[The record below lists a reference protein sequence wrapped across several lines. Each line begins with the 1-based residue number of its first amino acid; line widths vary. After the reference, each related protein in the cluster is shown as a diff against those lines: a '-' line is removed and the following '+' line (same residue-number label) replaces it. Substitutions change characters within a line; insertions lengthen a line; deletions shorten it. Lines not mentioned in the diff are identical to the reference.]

1 MVNEYKKIVLLK
13 GLEVI
18 SDYHFNMV
26 KSLLAKEL
34 KLTRK
39 MQDEYNRIKIADLLE
54 DKFQND
60 AGLNKLI
67 SVLKDIPMLEEL
79 AGELKKEKMK
89 VKPKTPVKKKQEV
102 DPVAC
107 TSITSDTMKSP
118 ESQKRKKE
126 SLEKTE
132 TKKNKI
138 SGSKTIKKPEDQ
150 THPSCSTLG
159 SVTASM
165 DHFLPAQ
172 VPASTPFRAPPTE
185 HQKKAQCHLASR
197 RSVLHKGPMIVMVL
211 KATDPFEYESAEEGT
226 SSMFHAT
233 VATENQFFQVK
244 VFNTNLK
251 EKFTKNK
258 VITISNYLECKG
270 ILEVNDVSV
279 VSEAGL
285 DQKIEVPNS
294 VIKRA
299 NETPK
304 IDHLHK
310 QAPGTLVY
318 GLFMLHTKK
327 VNKKNT
333 IYEIQDNTGK
343 IDVMGSGKWHNIQ
356 CDEGNKLRLFCFQ
369 LRTINKK
376 LTLVCGDHS
385 FIKVIKSAKNKKRES
400 NANLSLELEVQN
412 FPINQFSVF
421 NSDTIKGALVSRDP
435 SAVQEAANDG
445 TSISLQ
451 HNKKNKRMV
460 NEYKK
465 IVLLVGL
472 ETIEDYE
479 FRLIKSLLAKDLKL
493 TKKMQ
498 EDYDRI
504 RIADLMEEK
513 FHRDAGLGKLIT
525 LCKDIPALAEL
536 VETLKTQRLK
546 VKRKSKVGRKP
557 TGEKKSTGKKV
568 EQDESPTAQSRS
580 TTNTDS
586 EPESEEEIPSSKHQ
600 KGKPTSVKKKERLK
614 VSQENKMKKSENP
627 ERTQLPPEQ
636 GRFMEPS
643 ATNEEQTAVCP
654 QTPQGPPPEPSNSPP
669 IKRPKIKKSVPLVN
683 KQGTI
688 SSSFQEGQEMEAT
701 NSKTN
706 NVKVQESQGQR
717 QLPQLSET
725 VVKPPEYIIHTHQ
738 MPPTVSSSSVH
749 TPQNP
754 PTAPPS
760 SVHAPQKPPTAP
772 PSSVHTPQ
780 KPPTAPPS
788 SVHAPQKPPTAPPSS
803 VHTPQKPP
811 TAPPSSVHTPQK
823 PPTAPPSGVH
833 ATQKPPTAPLSG
845 VHTSQMPPTVSPS
858 SVHTPQ
864 KPPTAPT
871 ISVHIPQKPPTA
883 PPSSVH
889 TPQKPPTAPT
899 ISVHI
904 PQKPPTA
911 PPSSVHTLQKPPTA
925 PCSSV
930 HIPQKP
936 PTAPPSSVHIPQKPP
951 TAPPSSVHAPQNPPT
966 APPSSVHTLQ
976 KPPTAPSSSVHIPQ
990 KPPTAPPSSVHTPQ
1004 KPPTAPPSS
1013 VHTPQKPPT
1022 APPSNVHTPQ
1032 KPPTAPPSS
1041 VHTFQKPP
1049 TLSPSSVHTSQK
1061 PPTVPPSS
1069 VHTPQKPPTA
1079 PPRSV
1084 HAPQKPLTAPSGR
1097 TNTFHLLLTL
1107 PSGVQTSPLSP
1118 PNPSGGIQT
1127 PQMPPAAPDGR
1138 IPTPHLPWTSPGEFQ
1153 TPHMCPEDPSGG
1165 IQTPHFPPTSS
1176 RGIQGPHPSP
1186 ASSSRIQ
1193 TPQIHPTEP
1202 STITQNPQVW
1212 PATPSASLQT
1222 PQKTVTSFSSGLPTN
1237 PRLKTVP
1244 KEASEECG
1252 HQKGPKEVVVLKV
1265 TEPFTYEFKEGG
1277 KKMFHATVATE
1288 SEFFRVKVFDI
1299 NLKDKFIPKTVIA
1312 ISDYIGRNGFLE
1324 VYSASTV
1331 SHVSADRKM
1340 EISKTLIKNANAT
1353 PKIEYLCSR
1362 STTKYVNGVYTVYK
1376 KNVREDCTYYEIQD
1390 DTGKME
1396 VVVYGRLTYINCE
1409 EGDKLNLFCFELT
1422 LNADK
1427 WQLRSVFHSYIKVI
1441 KGNKSK
1447 TCLLNRDS
1455 NMDTSQESS

>member
-18 SDYHFNMV
+18 SDYHFSMV

-107 TSITSDTMKSP
+107 TSITSDTMKTP
-118 ESQKRKKE
+118 ESQERKLNYLQKRKKA

-150 THPSCSTLG
+150 THPSCSALA

-165 DHFLPAQ
+165 DHFLPPQ
-172 VPASTPFRAPPTE
+172 MPASTPFRAPPTE

-211 KATDPFEYESAEEGT
+211 KATDPFEYESAEEGK

-285 DQKIEVPNS
+285 DQKFEVPSS

-343 IDVMGSGKWHNIQ
+343 IEVLGSGKWHNIQ

-385 FIKVIKSAKNKKRES
+385 FIK
-400 NANLSLELEVQN
+400 
-412 FPINQFSVF
+412 
-421 NSDTIKGALVSRDP
+421 
-435 SAVQEAANDG
+435 
-445 TSISLQ
+445 
-451 HNKKNKRMV
+451 
-460 NEYKK
+460 
-465 IVLLVGL
+465 
-472 ETIEDYE
+472 
-479 FRLIKSLLAKDLKL
+479 
-493 TKKMQ
+493 
-498 EDYDRI
+498 
-504 RIADLMEEK
+504 
-513 FHRDAGLGKLIT
+513 
-525 LCKDIPALAEL
+525 
-536 VETLKTQRLK
+536 
-546 VKRKSKVGRKP
+546 
-557 TGEKKSTGKKV
+557 
-568 EQDESPTAQSRS
+568 
-580 TTNTDS
+580 
-586 EPESEEEIPSSKHQ
+586 
-600 KGKPTSVKKKERLK
+600 
-614 VSQENKMKKSENP
+614 
-627 ERTQLPPEQ
+627 
-636 GRFMEPS
+636 
-643 ATNEEQTAVCP
+643 
-654 QTPQGPPPEPSNSPP
+654 
-669 IKRPKIKKSVPLVN
+669 
-683 KQGTI
+683 
-688 SSSFQEGQEMEAT
+688 EMEAT

-717 QLPQLSET
+717 QLPQLSEIGE
-725 VVKPPEYIIHTHQ
+725 KPP
-738 MPPTVSSSSVH
+738 PSSVH

-754 PTAPPS
+754 PTAPSCSVHAPQMLPTAPPSSVHTPQNPPTAPSSRVHAPQMLPTVPPSSVHAPQMLPTVPPS

-772 PSSVHTPQ
+772 
-780 KPPTAPPS
+780 
-788 SVHAPQKPPTAPPSS
+788 
-803 VHTPQKPP
+803 
-811 TAPPSSVHTPQK
+811 
-823 PPTAPPSGVH
+823 
-833 ATQKPPTAPLSG
+833 
-845 VHTSQMPPTVSPS
+845 
-858 SVHTPQ
+858 
-864 KPPTAPT
+864 
-871 ISVHIPQKPPTA
+871 
-883 PPSSVH
+883 
-889 TPQKPPTAPT
+889 
-899 ISVHI
+899 
-904 PQKPPTA
+904 
-911 PPSSVHTLQKPPTA
+911 
-925 PCSSV
+925 
-930 HIPQKP
+930 
-936 PTAPPSSVHIPQKPP
+936 
-951 TAPPSSVHAPQNPPT
+951 
-966 APPSSVHTLQ
+966 
-976 KPPTAPSSSVHIPQ
+976 
-990 KPPTAPPSSVHTPQ
+990 
-1004 KPPTAPPSS
+1004 
-1013 VHTPQKPPT
+1013 
-1022 APPSNVHTPQ
+1022 
-1032 KPPTAPPSS
+1032 
-1041 VHTFQKPP
+1041 
-1049 TLSPSSVHTSQK
+1049 
-1061 PPTVPPSS
+1061 
-1069 VHTPQKPPTA
+1069 
-1079 PPRSV
+1079 
-1084 HAPQKPLTAPSGR
+1084 SGR
-1097 TNTFHLLLTL
+1097 TNAFHLLLTL
-1107 PSGVQTSPLSP
+1107 PSGVQTSTMSP
-1118 PNPSGGIQT
+1118 PNPS
-1127 PQMPPAAPDGR
+1127 
-1138 IPTPHLPWTSPGEFQ
+1138 
-1153 TPHMCPEDPSGG
+1153 
-1165 IQTPHFPPTSS
+1165 
-1176 RGIQGPHPSP
+1176 

-1202 STITQNPQVW
+1202 STIIQNPQ
-1212 PATPSASLQT
+1212 
-1222 PQKTVTSFSSGLPTN
+1222 N

-1324 VYSASTV
+1324 LYSASTV

-1376 KNVREDCTYYEIQD
+1376 KTVREDCTYYEIQD

-1441 KGNKSK
+1441 KARRFSRGQ
-1447 TCLLNRDS
+1447 LNCNS
-1455 NMDTSQESS
+1455 NMNTSQESS